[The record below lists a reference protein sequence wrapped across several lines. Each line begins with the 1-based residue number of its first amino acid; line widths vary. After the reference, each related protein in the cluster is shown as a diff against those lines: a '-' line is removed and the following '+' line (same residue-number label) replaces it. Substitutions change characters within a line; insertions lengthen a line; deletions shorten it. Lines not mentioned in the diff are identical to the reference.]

1 LKQVRNPGSKSY
13 DDFPLR
19 LSTPGYQTI
28 FMRTYLLEREQIIPL
43 SRTQTFAFFGD
54 ALNLEAI
61 TPPFLHFRVL
71 TQPPIEMQAGT
82 LLDYRLSLFGISFNW
97 QTLIEAW
104 SPEDSFVDTQLAG
117 PYKLWH
123 HTHTFE
129 ELAPDKTLMRDRVL
143 YRLPYGILGQF
154 AHALFVKRALNTIF
168 NYRGEMTSR
177 LLTPDNPELDRIT
190 RAKYRG
196 TTPDAISHTPIKSTS
211 L

>member
-1 LKQVRNPGSKSY
+1 
-13 DDFPLR
+13 
-19 LSTPGYQTI
+19 
-28 FMRTYLLEREQIIPL
+28 MCTYLLEREQIIPL

-104 SPEDSFVDTQLAG
+104 SPENSFVDTQLAG
-117 PYKLWH
+117 PYDLWH

-143 YRLPYGILGQF
+143 YRLPYSILGQF

-168 NYRGEMTSR
+168 NYRREMTSR

-190 RAKYRG
+190 QTKYRG

>member
-1 LKQVRNPGSKSY
+1 
-13 DDFPLR
+13 
-19 LSTPGYQTI
+19 
-28 FMRTYLLEREQIIPL
+28 MHTYILEREQIIPL

-71 TQPPIEMQAGT
+71 TQPPIEMQTGT
-82 LLDYRLSLFGISFNW
+82 LLEYRLSLFGISFHW

-104 SPEDSFVDTQLAG
+104 SPEASFVDTQLAG

-129 ELAPDKTLMRDRVL
+129 EIAPDKTLMRDRVL
-143 YRLPYGILGQF
+143 YRLPYNIFGRL
-154 AHALFVKRALNTIF
+154 AHALWVKRTLNNIF
-168 NYRGEMTSR
+168 DYRRDMTAR
-177 LLTPDNPELDRIT
+177 LLTPDNPELDKIT
-190 RAKYRG
+190 RAKF
-196 TTPDAISHTPIKSTS
+196 TNMTSDAISPTPVKSTS